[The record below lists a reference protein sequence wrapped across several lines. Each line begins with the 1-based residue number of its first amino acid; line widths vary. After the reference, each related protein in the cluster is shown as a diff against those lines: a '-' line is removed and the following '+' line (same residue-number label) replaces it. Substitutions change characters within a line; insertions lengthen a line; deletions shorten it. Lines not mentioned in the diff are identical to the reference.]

1 MKRRWLHHF
10 AIALL
15 LLAALTQYS
24 VAQRRGGLSPA
35 QIDQVDA
42 AMRAEMEKQNVVGL
56 AVGVIRDGRIAY
68 LQGYG
73 FEDREKMIPVSP
85 ESMFRWASCS
95 KPVTSV
101 AAMQLV
107 QMRKLGL
114 DDDVRKYVPE
124 FPEQD
129 TTITVRQLMCHQG
142 GIVHYTNGKV
152 VRTRGDYN
160 SRHPFEDV
168 VVALDRFKESPLIAK
183 PGERY
188 SYSTHAFIL
197 LSAVVQRAGDEK
209 FADQVAKRIVKP
221 CRMTTL
227 QPDYQWIDIP
237 HRAIGYRLQKNEVVR
252 SSDTDVS
259 WKLGGGGYIS
269 NIEDFAK
276 FAEALIGGRLLS
288 RQAYEVMWTPQST
301 ADGKQTDSGLGFFV
315 NRQNGNLKVSH
326 NGSQEKTKTRMVIY
340 PTEGHG
346 VVVMS
351 NSENANPGAFTTAVY
366 DALK

>member
-1 MKRRWLHHF
+1 MKRHWHQVVVAFCL
-10 AIALL
+10 IA
-15 LLAALTQYS
+15 AFTQQS
-24 VAQRRGGLSPA
+24 VAQRRGGLSPV
-35 QIDQVDA
+35 QIEQVDA
-42 AMRAEMEKQNVVGL
+42 ALRAEMEKQNAVGL
-56 AVGVIRDGRIAY
+56 AVGVIRNGRIAY

-73 FEDREKMIPVSP
+73 FEDREEMIPVSA
-85 ESMFRWASCS
+85 ETLFRWASCS
-95 KPVTSV
+95 KPVTAV

-107 QMRKLGL
+107 QMRRLGL

-124 FPEQD
+124 FPKQD
-129 TTITVRQLMCHQG
+129 ATITVRQLMCHQG

-152 VRTRGDYN
+152 VRTRAEYE

-168 VVALDRFKESPLIAK
+168 INALDRFKESPLVAK

-188 SYSTHAFIL
+188 SYSTHGFML

-209 FADQVAKRIVKP
+209 FADQVASRIVKP

-227 QPDYQWIDIP
+227 QPDYQWINIP
-237 HRAIGYRLQKNEVVR
+237 HRAVGYRLRGDEAVR

-259 WKLGGGGYIS
+259 WKLGGGGFIS

-276 FAEALIGGRLLS
+276 FAEALINGRLLS

-301 ADGKQTDSGLGFFV
+301 ADGKPTDAGLGFFV
-315 NRQNGNLKVSH
+315 AQQNGSLKVSH

-340 PTEGHG
+340 PEQGHG
-346 VVVMS
+346 VVVMC
-351 NSENANPGAFTTAVY
+351 NSENVDPGAFTTAVY
-366 DALK
+366 GALK